1 MTTTFLV
8 FDKRSHLPKVVKDLL
23 FCGWSIE
30 TTPLDGRIPR
40 NGLKTIL
47 DAESEEIKLAF
58 LLIRFRSPGAIVRMR
73 DGLKLRV
80 HTLKDS
86 LRPVALR
93 M

>member
-1 MTTTFLV
+1 MTTTPLV

-23 FCGWSIE
+23 SCGWSIE

-47 DAESEEIKLAF
+47 DAESEEIKLRVFAYK
-58 LLIRFRSPGAIVRMR
+58 ISKSGAIVRMR